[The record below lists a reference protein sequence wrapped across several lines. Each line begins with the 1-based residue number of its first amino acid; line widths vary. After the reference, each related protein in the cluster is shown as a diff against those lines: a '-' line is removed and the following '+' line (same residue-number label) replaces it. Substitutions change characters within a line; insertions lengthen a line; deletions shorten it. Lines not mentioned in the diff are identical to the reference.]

1 MNTFNERVLDDS
13 LYRSLMQANNVA
25 AVQNDASSKRY
36 NGKFKTDRRRID
48 GENYEYHEQTKQ
60 TSHLS
65 I

>member
-1 MNTFNERVLDDS
+1 
-13 LYRSLMQANNVA
+13 MQANNFA
-25 AVQNDASSKRY
+25 AVQNGDSSKRY

-48 GENYEYHEQTKQ
+48 GENYGYHEQTKQ